1 MFILLIPRYVI
12 QSGQPAY
19 ESPAPA
25 SGVLGLQ
32 DPLTCSTPNSPPPLF
47 SSNLHVYI
55 ENLLVASSVN
65 KKAYGQR
72 AEAETSRW
80 DICQGQSLGNSQ
92 AREICPRMLRRH
104 MQISTQLNSG
114 QNKRSKKLRN
124 QSESK
129 LNLLTQALMSCYF
142 WELSNREEK
151 LTFLHIQS
159 LTYLFIGGSGCASDY
174 HGVHVRA
181 EVRGQ
186 LVQVSSLL
194 PLCGSWV
201 LSSAC

>member
-1 MFILLIPRYVI
+1 
-12 QSGQPAY
+12 
-19 ESPAPA
+19 
-25 SGVLGLQ
+25 
-32 DPLTCSTPNSPPPLF
+32 
-47 SSNLHVYI
+47 
-55 ENLLVASSVN
+55 
-65 KKAYGQR
+65 
-72 AEAETSRW
+72 
-80 DICQGQSLGNSQ
+80 
-92 AREICPRMLRRH
+92 
-104 MQISTQLNSG
+104 
-114 QNKRSKKLRN
+114 
-124 QSESK
+124 
-129 LNLLTQALMSCYF
+129 MSCYF

-151 LTFLHIQS
+151 LTFLHIYS